1 VYIAGKQGDIIEF
14 SGQPIAKKRVEEG
27 AEIMKRALLAIIA
40 VLAAATM
47 GVVAMGGTTS
57 SDPVSPSV
65 TFNKDVLPILQK
77 NCQSCH
83 RPGEIGPMPLLTYQ
97 QARPWAKAIKVA
109 VATKKMPPWFADPH
123 YGEFANARKL
133 TPEQIA
139 TLEAWA
145 DNGAPEGDA
154 KDAPA
159 PVQFTDGWQI
169 KPDVIISMPH
179 TLPVNASGTM
189 EYINIVLP
197 TGFTKDTWIAAA
209 EIRPRDRSVVHHAA
223 VFVRPPGSRWLPGA
237 KYGEPYIEKP
247 GIQRDANGFEI
258 KQPKATSEVPIQ
270 LRQQTSDPTRVTG
283 EDSEWLA
290 AYIPGMQPWDF
301 RLGNSAKLV
310 PAGSDIVIN
319 LHFTPNGIAK
329 EDAVD
334 VGLVLATEPPQHR
347 YLTVESSAPHT
358 MVIPANDPNFEVH
371 SSLVFA
377 KDVQLVWFQPH
388 MHVRGKDMTY
398 KVVYPDGRTD
408 TLLSVPNYSFSWQ
421 LGYNVAKPIFLPKGT
436 RIEVTAH
443 FDNSANNPYNPNPN
457 LNVPWG
463 DQSWEEMMAAF
474 MGVIVDDKS
483 LEPAQVIEP
492 KSARAQGSPASD

>member
-1 VYIAGKQGDIIEF
+1 MNRAFMAGIAI
-14 SGQPIAKKRVEEG
+14 V
-27 AEIMKRALLAIIA
+27 AL
-40 VLAAATM
+40 VL
-47 GVVAMGGTTS
+47 VAMVALGRTTS
-57 SDPVSPSV
+57 STPVSTAV
-65 TFNKDVLPILQK
+65 TFNRDVLPILQK
-77 NCQSCH
+77 NCQGCH
-83 RPGEIGPMPLLTYQ
+83 RPGEIGQMPLLTYQ

-123 YGEFANARKL
+123 YGEFANVRKL

-159 PVQFTDGWQI
+159 PVQFVDGWQI

-179 TLPVNASGTM
+179 PLPVQANGTM

-197 TGFTKDTWIAAA
+197 TGFTKDTWISAA

-223 VFVRPPGSRWLPGA
+223 VFIRPPGSKWLPGA
-237 KYGEPYIEKP
+237 KYGEPYLEKP
-247 GIQRDANGFEI
+247 YIKRDANGFEI
-258 KQPKATSEVPIQ
+258 KEPHAASQVPIQ
-270 LRQQTSDPTRVTG
+270 LRQVNDPLRATG

-301 RLGNSAKLV
+301 RPGNSGKLI

-319 LHFTPNGIAK
+319 LHFTPNGAAK
-329 EDAVD
+329 EDSVD
-334 VGLVLATEPPQHR
+334 VGLVLAKEPPLHR

-358 MVIPANDPNFEVH
+358 MVIPANDSNFEVH
-371 SSLVFA
+371 SSLTFA

-398 KVVYPDGRTD
+398 RVVYPGGRTD
-408 TLLSVPNYSFSWQ
+408 TLLSVPHYSFSWQ
-421 LGYNVAKPIFLPKGT
+421 LGYDAAKPILLPKGT

-457 LNVPWG
+457 VNVPWG

-474 MGVIVDDKS
+474 MGVIVDDKNT
-483 LEPAQVIEP
+483 EPAQVIEP
-492 KSARAQGSPASD
+492 KSAASQGSPASD